1 MRNILKSIRLD
12 NYILKQY
19 YRTFLFVYAI
29 ATVIAAF
36 TKIPALTIGL
46 VVFISAPYQGL
57 YFSVYEKNNL
67 SMLYGILPLR
77 KNEFITGRYLYA
89 LAFGVA
95 NGIASGILAY
105 IISLLANIQL
115 SQVDF
120 LAFASVA
127 FVLFCLFV
135 AVQFPIYLKF
145 PFSKVYIYSN
155 VPYYLLIPASI
166 YVIRK
171 TTLLAQLPQILQ
183 TFTANPNL
191 IWVTGLGLGLLLLLV
206 SYAAAYAM
214 NRPNRALKL

>member
-1 MRNILKSIRLD
+1 MRNILKSIQLD
-12 NYILKQY
+12 HFILKSY
-19 YRTFLFVYAI
+19 YKTFLFVFVI
-29 ATVIAAF
+29 ATLIAVF

-57 YFSVYEKNNL
+57 YFSVYEKSNL

-89 LAFGVA
+89 LAFGLA
-95 NGIASGILAY
+95 NGIAAGILTA
-105 IISLLANIQL
+105 IISLLANIPI

-120 LAFASVA
+120 LALSSLA
-127 FVLFCLFV
+127 FVLFCLFI
-135 AVQFPIYLKF
+135 AIQFPLYLKI

-166 YVIRK
+166 YIIRK

-191 IWVTGLGLGLLLLLV
+191 IWLTGLGLGLLLLLV
-206 SYAAAYAM
+206 SYSVASVM
-214 NRPNRALKL
+214 NRPKQALKT

>member
-12 NYILKQY
+12 NYILKAY
-19 YRTFLFVYAI
+19 YKTFLMVYAI
-29 ATVIAAF
+29 ATLIAIF

-89 LAFGVA
+89 LAFGFV
-95 NGIASGILAY
+95 NGIAAGILAY
-105 IISLLANIQL
+105 IISFLANIQL
-115 SQVDF
+115 SQVEF
-120 LAFASVA
+120 LAFSSAA
-127 FVLFCLFV
+127 FVLFCLFI
-135 AVQFPIYLKF
+135 AIQFPLYLKI

-166 YVIRK
+166 YIIRK
-171 TTLLAQLPQILQ
+171 TTLLAQLPQLLQ
-183 TFTANPNL
+183 TFTTNPNL

-206 SYAAAYAM
+206 SYSVAYAM
-214 NRPNRALKL
+214 NR

>member
-1 MRNILKSIRLD
+1 MRNILKAIQL
-12 NYILKQY
+12 NHYILKTY
-19 YRTFLFVYAI
+19 YKTFLLVYVI
-29 ATVIAAF
+29 ATLIAVF

-77 KNEFITGRYLYA
+77 KNEVIIGRYLYA
-89 LAFGVA
+89 LAFGLL
-95 NGIASGILAY
+95 NGIAAGILAS
-105 IISLLANIQL
+105 IISFLVNTPM
-115 SQVDF
+115 SQVEF
-120 LAFASVA
+120 LAISSAA
-127 FVLFCLFV
+127 FVLFCLFI

-155 VPYYLLIPASI
+155 VPYYLLIPAFI
-166 YVIRK
+166 YIIRK

-191 IWVTGLGLGLLLLLV
+191 IWMTGLGLGLLLLIV
-206 SYAAAYAM
+206 SYSVAYVM
-214 NRPNRALKL
+214 NDKNQL